1 MSRGQRI
8 VLLALAAL
16 VAVVA
21 VILLRP
27 DGEGE
32 RFERSP
38 TSAPQG
44 ETPRATGEAEP
55 RPSPSPPKPRATA
68 IVLRDGRPVG
78 GVKDITVKSGDT
90 VRLAFRSDA
99 AEEAHIHGYD
109 RALQLKPGKTAK
121 VSFPA
126 ELEGV
131 FEIEAHNS
139 GAELGS
145 LRVEP

>member
-21 VILLRP
+21 VSVPRP
-27 DGEGE
+27 GEGE
-32 RFERSP
+32 RSERSP
-38 TSAPQG
+38 TSAPRG
-44 ETPRATGEAEP
+44 GTPRATGEAEP

-68 IVLRDGRPVG
+68 IVISDGRPVG

-109 RALQLKPGKTAK
+109 RTVQLKPGKTAR

-131 FEIEAHNS
+131 FEIEAH
-139 GAELGS
+139 
-145 LRVEP
+145 

>member
-21 VILLRP
+21 VIVLQP

-32 RFERSP
+32 RSERSA
-38 TSAPQG
+38 TSAPRG
-44 ETPRATGEAEP
+44 GTPRATGEAEP
-55 RPSPSPPKPRATA
+55 RPSQPPKPRATA
-68 IVLRDGRPVG
+68 IVLSDGRPVG

-109 RALQLKPGKTAK
+109 RTVQLKPGKTAR

>member
-1 MSRGQRI
+1 MSRRQRI
-8 VLLALAAL
+8 VLLALAAA

-21 VILLRP
+21 VVLLRP
-27 DGEGE
+27 GGGGE
-32 RFERSP
+32 RSERAP
-38 TSAPQG
+38 TSVPQG

-55 RPSPSPPKPRATA
+55 RPSPAPPKPRATA

-78 GVKDITVKSGDT
+78 GVKDVTVKSGET

-109 RALQLKPGKTAK
+109 RTVQLKPGNTAR

-126 ELEGV
+126 RLEGV
-131 FEIEAHNS
+131 FEIEAHSS
-139 GAELGS
+139 GTELAS